1 MKDNQKYIKLAKN
14 IRREIVKISH
24 QAKVGHVGSAFSI
37 VEILLALYFGIMKI
51 DKKIIKNDN
60 RDRFVLSKGHAAP
73 ALYAVLHEK
82 RLLTDKNLADYC
94 RDNSIFEEHPKHHIE
109 AIEVSTG
116 SLGHGL
122 SIGVGLAMGSK
133 LKKQKSNIFVLM
145 SDAEC
150 DEGEVWEAALFA
162 GHHKSNNLFLFLD
175 YNKVQA
181 LGTTKDV
188 LDLEPLVQKWQ
199 AFGWKTV
206 EVDGHNTSAI
216 ISAWLNN
223 TTNSGPT
230 IFICHTIRGKG
241 VSFMEHVIDWH
252 YKNPDEKD
260 LKKSLEELI

>member
-1 MKDNQKYIKLAKN
+1 MKDNPKYIKLAKN
-14 IRREIVKISH
+14 IRRKIVKISH
-24 QAKVGHVGSAFSI
+24 QAKVGHVGSAYSI
-37 VEILLALYFGIMKI
+37 VEILIALYFGIMKI
-51 DKKIIKNDN
+51 DKKTIKDDN
-60 RDRFVLSKGHAAP
+60 RDRFILSKGHAAP

-82 RLLTDKNLADYC
+82 GLLTDKNLAYYC

-122 SIGVGLAMGSK
+122 SIGAGLAMGGK
-133 LKKQKSNIFVLM
+133 LKKQKSNVFVLM

-162 GHHKSNNLFLFLD
+162 GHHKLSNLLLFLD

-188 LDLEPLVQKWQ
+188 LDLEPLAKKWQ
-199 AFGWKTV
+199 SFGWKAV
-206 EVDGHNTSAI
+206 EVDGHNTNAL
-216 ISAWLNN
+216 ISAWMNN
-223 TTNSGPT
+223 SSSGPT
-230 IFICHTIRGKG
+230 IYICHTTRGKG
-241 VSFMEHVIDWH
+241 VSFMENVIDWH
-252 YKNPDEKD
+252 YKNPDETD

>member
-1 MKDNQKYIKLAKN
+1 MKTDEKYLKLAKDVRRKI
-14 IRREIVKISH
+14 IRISH

-37 VEILLALYFGIMKI
+37 VEILVALYFEIMKI
-51 DKKIIKNDN
+51 DKKTIKDDK
-60 RDRFVLSKGHAAP
+60 RDRFILSKGHAAP

-82 RLLTDKNLADYC
+82 GLLTDKNLADYC
-94 RDNSIFEEHPKHHIE
+94 RNNSIFEEHPKHHIVPV
-109 AIEVSTG
+109 EVSTG

-133 LKKQKSNIFVLM
+133 LKKQQSNIFVLM

-162 GHHKSNNLFLFLD
+162 GYHKLNNLFLFLD

-188 LDLEPLVQKWQ
+188 LDLEPLAQKWQ
-199 AFGWKTV
+199 AFGWNTL
-206 EVDGHNTSAI
+206 EVDGHDTRKI
-216 ISAWLNN
+216 ISAWMDNN
-223 TTNSGPT
+223 DNLGPA
-230 IFICHTIRGKG
+230 IFICHTVRGKG

-252 YKNPDEKD
+252 YKNPDDRD
-260 LKKSLEELI
+260 LKKALKELK

>member
-1 MKDNQKYIKLAKN
+1 MKDDDKYLKLA
-14 IRREIVKISH
+14 RSARQKIINMSY

-37 VEILLALYFGIMKI
+37 VEILVALYFGIMKI
-51 DKKIIKNDN
+51 DKKTIKDEK

-82 RLLTDKNLADYC
+82 GLLTDANLADYC
-94 RDNSIFEEHPKHHIE
+94 GDNSIFEEHPKHHIE

-116 SLGHGL
+116 SLGHGA
-122 SIGVGLAMGSK
+122 SIGAGLAMGGK
-133 LKKQKSNIFVLM
+133 LKKHKSNIFVLM

-162 GHHKSNNLFLFLD
+162 GHHKLNNLFVFLD

-181 LGTTKDV
+181 MGTTKDV
-188 LDLEPLVQKWQ
+188 LDLEPLAQKWQ
-199 AFGWKTV
+199 AFGWNTV
-206 EVDGHNTSAI
+206 EVDGHNTREI
-216 ISAWLNN
+216 ISAWIINN
-223 TTNSGPT
+223 HHNSPT

-252 YKNPDEKD
+252 YRNPDDED
-260 LKKSLEELI
+260 LKKALKELR